1 MLQSILAEIEA
12 EECKRSI
19 SEMKMKCA
27 QEKERALMAE
37 EKRSKEKR
45 GNISLKTLWAAKHA
59 QIACKAYDS
68 HCIKVEKSQV
78 KIHELKSLKVDKEQR
93 IMQLKWQRSHLKK

>member
-45 GNISLKTLWAAKHA
+45 GNIS
-59 QIACKAYDS
+59 
-68 HCIKVEKSQV
+68 EN
-78 KIHELKSLKVDKEQR
+78 SLG
-93 IMQLKWQRSHLKK
+93 S